1 MTYTFDK
8 YTMTLFYRSIINS
21 DKPFLMN
28 NFKYLDG
35 TRIPTNSAHL
45 VEDLK
50 KVLVRQVAR
59 HDDVVVDVDLVVVV
73 VVVVV
78 SQHWR
83 TFENELFLWCS
94 NRLSRTRRKQL
105 CQQTHFLGGSQ
116 INTKKHSNDEW

>member
-1 MTYTFDK
+1 MK
-8 YTMTLFYRSIINS
+8 SLQ
-21 DKPFLMN
+21 
-28 NFKYLDG
+28 YLDG
-35 TRIPTNSAHL
+35 TRISTNSAHL

-59 HDDVVVDVDLVVVV
+59 HDDDVVKVVDVA

-116 INTKKHSNDEW
+116 INTKNT